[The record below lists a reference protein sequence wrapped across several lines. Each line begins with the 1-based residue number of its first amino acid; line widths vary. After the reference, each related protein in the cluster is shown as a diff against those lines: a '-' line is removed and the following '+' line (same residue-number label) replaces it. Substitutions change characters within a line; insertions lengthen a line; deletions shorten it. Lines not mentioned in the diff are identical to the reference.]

1 MNPLR
6 DSLAAALSERLGVRY
21 GTVTDW
27 GAHLSDAILSD
38 EAFRTALGAS
48 LAEAQVARL
57 NEDPDALGKYI
68 PEDLALWAAGV
79 VERML
84 A

>member
-1 MNPLR
+1 MTLH
-6 DSLAAALSERLGVRY
+6 DAVATSLHLVMVRRFGVEFCHH
-21 GTVTDW
+21 DED
-27 GAHLSDAILSD
+27 ACAILAD

-48 LAEAQVARL
+48 LAEAEVARL